1 MFKRKIIERLKEWKN
16 KRQGRTALLVEGQR
30 RVGKSTVVEAFARKA
45 YKSYVLI
52 DFSACEPEV
61 LELFDHV
68 TDLDYF
74 FLRLQLV
81 TGVDLVPRK
90 SVIIFDEVQLFPKAR
105 QAIKRLVADHRYD
118 YIETGSLISIR
129 KNVKDILIPSEEEH
143 IAMHP
148 MDFEEFL
155 WAIGDTVTF
164 KLLQK
169 LFETKQAAGD
179 AAHRKLMRLFRL
191 YMLVGGMPQA
201 VAEYLKTNNLE
212 SVDAVTR
219 DILRLYADDFRK
231 IDGSGK
237 LSLLFEAIPAQLNK
251 NTGRYAVSSVLP
263 TKRPNTALG
272 LIAELID
279 SRTVSAAY
287 HTSQPSAAMASYKDL
302 GRFKLFLSDTG
313 LFTTLMFRNKA
324 FTENDL
330 YRKLLSDKT
339 TENLG
344 YLYENIVV
352 QMLTARGYELF
363 YHTFNYQ
370 DSKKKYE
377 IDFLIEKKGKIC
389 PIEVKSGVNLRHAS
403 LDGFGVKYSAQ
414 VAEKWVLCTKDYKKE
429 RDVQYLPVY
438 MASLL

>member
-16 KRQGRTALLVEGQR
+16 KCQGRTALLVEGQR
-30 RVGKSTVVEAFARKA
+30 RVGKSTIVEAFARKA

-105 QAIKRLVADHRYD
+105 QSIKRLVADHRYD

-179 AAHRKLMRLFRL
+179 SAHRKLMRLFRL

-212 SVDAVTR
+212 SVDAVKS

-313 LFTTLMFRNKA
+313 LFTTLMFRNEA

-344 YLYENIVV
+344 YLYENIVA

-377 IDFLIEKKGKIC
+377 IDFLIEKK
-389 PIEVKSGVNLRHAS
+389 
-403 LDGFGVKYSAQ
+403 
-414 VAEKWVLCTKDYKKE
+414 
-429 RDVQYLPVY
+429 
-438 MASLL
+438 

>member
-118 YIETGSLISIR
+118 YIETGALISIR

-212 SVDAVTR
+212 SVDAVKH

-302 GRFKLFLSDTG
+302 
-313 LFTTLMFRNKA
+313 
-324 FTENDL
+324 

-344 YLYENIVV
+344 YLYENIVA

-403 LDGFGVKYSAQ
+403 LDAFGVKYSAQ

-438 MASLL
+438 MTPLL